1 MDNKITLNDLY
12 RSCDIIIPDILLNAL
27 ESKYTRI
34 ECVELLSKIILTN
47 NSLKL
52 IDPNLIDRYIKS

>member
-12 RSCDIIIPDILLNAL
+12 RSCDIIIPEILLNAL

-34 ECVELLSKIILTN
+34 ECVELLSKIILTSK
-47 NSLKL
+47 SLKI

>member
-12 RSCDIIIPDILLNAL
+12 RSCDIIIPEILLNAL

-34 ECVELLSKIILTN
+34 ECIELLSKIVLTN
-47 NSLKL
+47 DKLKIIDPKL
-52 IDPNLIDRYIKS
+52 IDIYIKY